1 MQKASELMVLD
12 KILVRVKFVSRIL
25 NLCFKVG
32 KEPRLCVNLVHSG
45 GPNDTA
51 SVFDSFDCKNCG
63 MFLYPRCRQW
73 AFICSNKR
81 MRADSLI
88 IKIILNIK
96 FHSQPPVFPC
106 LAKENKHAK
115 QCLLFSKFTFIYRLY
130 GNPDLSKPD
139 SWTWLC
145 GVV

>member
-51 SVFDSFDCKNCG
+51 SVFDSFDCKN
-63 MFLYPRCRQW
+63 W
-73 AFICSNKR
+73 DVSI
-81 MRADSLI
+81 
-88 IKIILNIK
+88 
-96 FHSQPPVFPC
+96 
-106 LAKENKHAK
+106 
-115 QCLLFSKFTFIYRLY
+115 SKMQTVGLHMQQ
-130 GNPDLSKPD
+130 
-139 SWTWLC
+139 
-145 GVV
+145 